1 MVSVICSDQDDAS
14 SWNWRRNLKVDSVS
28 RLNPTAPLR
37 IEPEQTVA
45 DAVRLM
51 RERRV
56 GCLLVCRDD
65 RLLGVFTERDL
76 MRRVLA
82 AGLPLTTPV
91 PLHDAPIPSWS
102 GRRSRSA
109 RRCGAWKRAAIVICL
124 WSMKSG
130 RPLGVLSVKRIV
142 HYLAEHFPATVC
154 NQPPDP
160 ASFPDGGGGGS
171 DDEGQPCDLHKN
183 GTPSSSAWPA
193 IPATAFNWPAP
204 S

>member
-1 MVSVICSDQDDAS
+1 M
-14 SWNWRRNLKVDSVS
+14 DSVS

-37 IEPEQTVA
+37 IEPERTVA
-45 DAVRLM
+45 EAVRLM

-82 AGLPLTTPV
+82 AGLPLTTAV
-91 PLHDAPIPSWS
+91 ADCMTPIPCRS

-109 RRCGAWKRAAIVICL
+109 PRFGAWKRADIAICPCVDE
-124 WSMKSG
+124 SG

-142 HYLAEHFPATVC
+142 HYLAEHFPATVY

-160 ASFPDGGGGGS
+160 TSFPTEP
-171 DDEGQPCDLHKN
+171 EG
-183 GTPSSSAWPA
+183 A
-193 IPATAFNWPAP
+193 
-204 S
+204 